1 MSDVFVSY
9 SRRDSE
15 FVHSLASDLEQ
26 RGKSVWIDTE
36 GIGDGE
42 VFPDAIR
49 HAIEQADAFVFVI
62 TPDSVASTFCETEV
76 SYAEQLQKRMVPVL
90 REPVEDDG
98 LPDAIRV
105 RSWIP
110 YTPDVDAATASD
122 RLIAALDADLE
133 HTHAHTR
140 WLVKALD
147 WETHG
152 RDSSFLLR
160 GTELAAADAWL
171 AGVGDGVEPQPTALQ
186 RDYIY
191 AGRTAASRRQR
202 MLLLSAIAVAVVS
215 LVLVV
220 FAVISRN
227 QAVSAQSKA
236 TSEAVQ
242 ATSRA
247 WAAESIAQ
255 LPIDSERSILLAVAA
270 VRKSPTPEAVFA
282 LRRALDVSPLRV
294 RLPGV
299 GSQSTPLYWGP
310 VVSYSPDG
318 SRLAEGSQDGVVR
331 IFDAATG
338 AVLRRIT
345 IGSAVPVVQYSPDGS
360 RLAVGGTKGVLI
372 VDPATGRIL
381 ERTSVSAFYACD
393 LVFSPDGSVLY
404 FSNYLED
411 RPLYVSNLYRWDLR
425 TGRVRRLAHGDI
437 GGVGGGVG
445 GGGFFFEHL
454 TPDGR
459 RLVVAGLPGVAV
471 IEARTGRLLAVS
483 TKIPFVFQ
491 MALSPDGRRI
501 AVTDSP
507 PYPAEASSGSIA
519 LLDTRTLQRVA
530 TVGPALDG
538 DAYTAVAFSPDGTRL
553 AFGTN
558 QGSAGV
564 YDLRSGNQLVRFPG
578 HTTDIFDVAFSPD
591 GSRVATAAGDGHT
604 YLWRAAGNQSRSIDA
619 GGINKRAD
627 GFLPLDLT
635 YAGSPVVARYQ
646 PVGRASG
653 RQVVRDW
660 TATGVAGRPL
670 WLGRKRGA
678 SVVRLSTS
686 GRFALTGPE
695 TYYGS
700 VSRLDVWDTK
710 RRRIVGHVRLP
721 GNFGNPCC
729 PALSPDGTQVVFDQV
744 SNVNR
749 HPPWLVLAN
758 VADGRMQRLGTS
770 PCGWTFI
777 SFSPDGRRVAAS
789 DICGHVGVWDTAT
802 RNPVGHLL
810 HFIGYIDL
818 GPVAFSADDRA
829 LAVANSGNLG
839 QVSLVNIRTG
849 RTFAVLKSDTEGIQA
864 VAFSSNGALVATASL
879 DDSARIWD
887 AHTGQELRILDDPAP
902 IDGIAFSPDSRN
914 VATFDYSGVI
924 NIWNACSDCRN
935 PAALLTIAA
944 HRLTR
949 RLTPD
954 ERRTFLG

>member
-1 MSDVFVSY
+1 VSDVFVSY

-98 LPDAIRV
+98 LPEAIRV

-122 RLIAALDADLE
+122 RLIAALDTDLE

-191 AGRTAASRRQR
+191 ASRNAASRRQR
-202 MLLLSAIAVAVVS
+202 LLLLSAIAVAVVS

-227 QAVSAQSKA
+227 QAVSARSKA

-270 VRKSPTPEAVFA
+270 VHKSPTPEAVFA

-299 GSQSTPLYWGP
+299 GSQSTPFYWGP
-310 VVSYSPDG
+310 GVSYSPDG
-318 SRLAEGSQDGVVR
+318 SRIAEGSQDGAVR
-331 IFDAATG
+331 IFDATSG
-338 AVLRRIT
+338 AVLRRIAV
-345 IGSAVPVVQYSPDGS
+345 GSAAPIVQYSPDGS
-360 RLAVGGTKGVLI
+360 RLAVASTRGALL

-381 ERTSVSAFYACD
+381 ERTSESAFNACD
-393 LVFSPDGSVLY
+393 LVFSPDGSALY
-404 FSNYLED
+404 FSNYLEN
-411 RPLYVSNLYRWDLR
+411 RPLYVSNLYRWNLR
-425 TGRVRRLAHGDI
+425 TGRVQRLAHGDI

-459 RLVVAGLPGVAV
+459 RLVVAGIPGVAV
-471 IEARTGRLLAVS
+471 IDVRTDRVLAAS
-483 TKIPFVFQ
+483 TTIPFVFQ
-491 MALSPDGRRI
+491 MALSPDGTRI

-507 PYPAEASSGSIA
+507 PYPSQTSAGTIA
-519 LLDTRTLQRVA
+519 LLDTRTLRQVG

-538 DAYTAVAFSPDGTRL
+538 DTYTAVAFSPDGTRL

-564 YDLRSGNQLVRFPG
+564 FDLRSGNQLVRFPG

-604 YLWRAAGNQSRSIDA
+604 YVWRAAGNQSLSITT
-619 GGINKRAD
+619 GGVNKHAD
-627 GFLPLDLT
+627 GFLPADIT
-635 YAGSPVVARYQ
+635 YTGSRVVARYE
-646 PVGRASG
+646 PVAVSG
-653 RQVVRDW
+653 RQLVRSW
-660 TATGVAGRPL
+660 TADGVAGRPL
-670 WLGRKRGA
+670 WLGQTRKP
-678 SVVRLSTS
+678 SYVRLSVS
-686 GRFALTGPE
+686 GRFALAGAE
-695 TYYGS
+695 TPYGTIS
-700 VSRLDVWDTK
+700 KLSIWDTL
-710 RRRIVGHVRLP
+710 RRRIVGHLRLP
-721 GNFGNPCC
+721 EPYGNPCC
-729 PALSPDGTQVVFDQV
+729 PALSPDGTQVVFDGQ
-744 SNVNR
+744 SNTGR
-749 HPPWLVLAN
+749 HPPWLMLTD
-758 VADGRMQRLGTS
+758 VATGSAQRLGTS
-770 PCGWTFI
+770 PCDWS
-777 SFSPDGRRVAAS
+777 SFSFSSDGRRVAAS

-802 RNPVGHLL
+802 GKPVGHLL
-810 HFIGYIDL
+810 RFIGYIDL
-818 GPVAFSADDRA
+818 GPLAFSADDRT

-839 QVSLVNIRTG
+839 QVSLVNIGTG
-849 RTFAVLKSDTEGIQA
+849 QAFAVLKSDTQGIRA
-864 VAFSSNGALVATASL
+864 VAFSRNGALVATASL

-902 IDGIAFSPDSRN
+902 IDSIAFSPDSRT
-914 VATFDYSGVI
+914 VATFDYSGGI
-924 NIWNACSDCRN
+924 DIWNACRDCRD

-944 HRLTR
+944 RRLTR